1 MAAGTIGCIG
11 LGHMGGVLA
20 ANLAQAGFDV
30 VAHDAAGPAGAPEGS
45 TSVANVP
52 EVARRTEV
60 IVLSLPDGAASE
72 DVCSQIVGTDGSR
85 VTHVIETSTIGV
97 HAATRVCALLAE
109 AAVDYLDAPVSGG
122 VAGARARTLMV
133 MYAGSDG
140 AVARSEPV
148 LAGLSDRRRRVG
160 GHPGMAQAMKLANN
174 FLSATALAAA
184 SEAIVYGLS
193 VGLDMATMLDVLETS
208 SGQSAATSDKF
219 RHHVLTGF
227 YASGFSNSLMAKDVR
242 LYLREAEGGSSSTA
256 VGEAIATLW
265 ERFAANEPGTDFT
278 RIFPF
283 VAGR

>member
-1 MAAGTIGCIG
+1 
-11 LGHMGGVLA
+11 
-20 ANLAQAGFDV
+20 
-30 VAHDAAGPAGAPEGS
+30 
-45 TSVANVP
+45 
-52 EVARRTEV
+52 
-60 IVLSLPDGAASE
+60 
-72 DVCSQIVGTDGSR
+72 
-85 VTHVIETSTIGV
+85 
-97 HAATRVCALLAE
+97 
-109 AAVDYLDAPVSGG
+109 
-122 VAGARARTLMV
+122 
-133 MYAGSDG
+133 
-140 AVARSEPV
+140 
-148 LAGLSDRRRRVG
+148 
-160 GHPGMAQAMKLANN
+160 MKLANN

-219 RHHVLTGF
+219 RHQVLTGS

-242 LYLREAEGGSSSTA
+242 LYLREAEGGGSSTA